1 MTRTK
6 GDSRVSSA
14 NGAKGPHFTAP
25 GGGSG
30 PPAPGATRTRGPL
43 PPWRRW
49 TRKGLVFGGLVGLG
63 FLVPLQKN
71 VPIVDTD
78 SEAERASFQVADGFE
93 VNLFAADPLLAKPI
107 QMNFDARG
115 RLWVASSE
123 VYPQIKPGQAAND
136 KVVILED
143 TNDDGV
149 ADKTTVFADKLL
161 IPTGVEPGD
170 GGAYVANSTELLH
183 LADTDGDGVADRRR
197 VVLSGFGTE
206 DTHHILHTLRWGP
219 EGMLYFNQS
228 IYIHSHVETP
238 WGVRRLNG
246 GGIWQ
251 FRPESMWLD
260 VFARGWVNSWGH
272 HFDRWGQSFATDGA
286 GGHGIN
292 YVLPGASYEATPGAQ
307 RVVAGLNPGSPK
319 YCGEEVLSGRHLP
332 EAYRG
337 SLLTNDFRANN
348 VCRFVLS
355 DDGAGYSS
363 RQQPDLIRTRYP
375 AFRPIDIKM
384 GPDGAIYI
392 ADWYNP
398 IIQHGEVDFRD
409 PRRDHTRGRIWRVTA
424 KGRPL
429 VAKPDLVGASNE
441 RLLERLKD
449 PEDWTRHFAKR
460 VIKERGPAVLPA
472 LAAWVK
478 GLDPADPEVEHHRL
492 EALWAYE
499 TLDTVEPDLLTR
511 TLNSPDPRVRAAAVR
526 VTQHWLGKV
535 DDPFGRLGPRVVD
548 ENPRVRLEAVRALG
562 HAPESRAAEIALR
575 ALDRPVDK
583 FLGYALWLTAR
594 DLQPYWLAALREGR
608 FDDGGDARRLVF
620 ALEAV
625 GSPAVVRPLVEALAA
640 GKVGPAE
647 EDRVRA
653 LIATLGGPPELGMI
667 LDRAVAAGT
676 PGPRRA
682 ALLDALAEAA
692 RRRRVVPSGDL
703 ARVGP
708 LLDSADP
715 ATRAAAARAVGL
727 WKVEPLREKLRAIAE
742 GADGASRRAAI
753 EGLAGL
759 GGPAARDALA
769 ALSAAPRPV
778 EARLEASAALVA
790 LDPGLAA
797 DRAVAALAEA
807 GAVDPSDAF
816 RAFVDRKGG
825 PAALASAL
833 EGKSLPAGV
842 ARAGA
847 GVASLS
853 GKPDRAL
860 IDALNRAGGST
871 SGPRAWPPAERAAL
885 LAEVARR
892 GDPARGEAVFRR
904 SQSQCLKCHAVA
916 GAGGRVGPGL
926 ESIGASAPVDYL
938 LDSLVE
944 PGKAVKEGYHA
955 TVVATSD
962 GRVLTG
968 LKVRQTDS
976 ELVLRDAE
984 DREVVIPAAAVE
996 EQKMG
1001 GSLMPAGLVDA
1012 MPRGDLVD
1020 LVRFLSEMGK
1030 LGPYAVSPQSRP
1042 IRRWEV
1048 LEPPT
1053 GGPRVAADLDALA
1066 TRPDLAWGPAYAK
1079 VSGDLPADAIAEVAP
1094 RASIGLARGE
1104 VEVSTPGKVRLRLA
1118 PAAGLVGFWVDGR
1131 RVEPRAEVDV
1141 DLAAGLHTLTF
1152 ALPVGPGGQP
1162 LRCELQDVPGSPA
1175 RAQAVVGK

>member
-1 MTRTK
+1 MTIHGGGRTTTPTTSP
-6 GDSRVSSA
+6 G
-14 NGAKGPHFTAP
+14 GPHFPLP
-25 GGGSG
+25 GGPGS
-30 PPAPGATRTRGPL
+30 PPPKKPGMRGPV

-49 TRKGLVFGGLVGLG
+49 ARKGLALGALSGIGLLA
-63 FLVPLQKN
+63 PLQKN
-71 VPIVDTD
+71 VPIVDVEA
-78 SEAERASFQVADGFE
+78 EAERASFQVAEGFE

-123 VYPQIKPGQAAND
+123 VYPQIRPGQVAND

-143 TNDDGV
+143 VDDDGK
-149 ADKTTVFADKLL
+149 ADRTTVFADKLL

-183 LADTDGDGVADRRR
+183 LADTDGDGVADARR

-238 WGVRRLNG
+238 WGVRRLGG

-251 FRPESMWLD
+251 FRPESTWLD

-292 YVLPGASYEATPGAQ
+292 YVLPGASYEATPGAT
-307 RVVAGLNPGSPK
+307 RVLKGLNPGSPK
-319 YCGEEVLSGRHLP
+319 YCGAEILSGRHLP
-332 EAYRG
+332 ESVRG
-337 SLLTNDFRANN
+337 NILTNDFRANN
-348 VCRFVLS
+348 VCRFALS
-355 DDGAGYSS
+355 DDGAGYAS

-375 AFRPIDIKM
+375 AFRPVDIKM

-429 VAKPDLVGASNE
+429 VAKPDLVGASN
-441 RLLERLKD
+441 RQLLDFLKAF
-449 PEDWTRHFAKR
+449 EDWTRHFARR
-460 VIKERGPAVLPA
+460 VLKERGAAALPE

-478 GLDPADPEVEHHRL
+478 ALDPADPEFEHHRL

-499 TLDTVEPDLLTR
+499 TLDTVEPDLLTHA
-511 TLNSPDPRVRAAAVR
+511 LNSPDARVRAAAVR
-526 VTQHWLGKV
+526 TTQHWLGRV
-535 DDPFGRLGPRVVD
+535 DDPLGRLGARAVD

-562 HAPESRAAEIALR
+562 HVPEAKAAEVALR

-583 FLGYALWLTAR
+583 FLDYALWLTAR
-594 DLQPYWLAALREGR
+594 ETEPYWMAALRGGK
-608 FDDGGDARRLVF
+608 FDDGGDARRLIF

-625 GSPAVVRPLVEALAA
+625 GSPAVVRPLVDALAA
-640 GKVGPAE
+640 GKVAAAD
-647 EDRVRA
+647 EDRVRG
-653 LIATLGGPPELGMI
+653 LIATLGGPPELATI
-667 LDRAVAAGT
+667 LDRAVAPGT
-676 PGPRRA
+676 PEPRRA
-682 ALLDALAEAA
+682 PLLEALAGAA
-692 RRRRVVPSGDL
+692 RRRKVVPSGDL

-708 LLDSADP
+708 LLGSPDP
-715 ATRAAAARAVGL
+715 AARAAAARAVGL
-727 WKVEPLREKLRAIAE
+727 WKVEPLRGRLLALAE
-742 GADGASRRAAI
+742 EGDPVACGGAI
-753 EGLAGL
+753 EGLAAL
-759 GGPAARDALA
+759 GGPASRDALA
-769 ALSAAPRPV
+769 ALAAPPRPV
-778 EARLEASAALVA
+778 AARFEAASALVA

-807 GAVDPSDAF
+807 GDADPSDLF

-825 PAALASAL
+825 ASAL
-833 EGKSLPAGV
+833 ATALGGRSLPVEV
-842 ARAGA
+842 ARAGSR
-847 GVASLS
+847 VASLS
-853 GKPDRAL
+853 GRPDRSLIEAL
-860 IDALNRAGGST
+860 DRAGGS
-871 SGPRAWPPAERAAL
+871 SIGPRAWTAAERAAL
-885 LAEVARR
+885 IADVARK

-904 SQSQCLKCHAVA
+904 SRSQCLNCHAVA

-938 LDSLVE
+938 LDSLIE
-944 PGKAVKEGYHA
+944 PNKAVKEGYHA
-955 TVVATSD
+955 TVVATND

-976 ELVLRDAE
+976 ELVLRDGE
-984 DREVVIPAAAVE
+984 DREVSLPASAIE

-1001 GSLMPAGLVDA
+1001 GSLMPAGLTDTMTRAEV
-1012 MPRGDLVD
+1012 VD

-1042 IRRWEV
+1042 IRRWRA
-1048 LEPPT
+1048 LEPSAGTPT
-1053 GGPRVAADLDALA
+1053 DLDARA
-1066 TRPDLAWGPAYAK
+1066 TRPDLAWAPAYSQ
-1079 VSGDLPADAIAEVAP
+1079 VSGDLPADAIP
-1094 RASIGLARGE
+1094 GGLARGE
-1104 VEVSTPGKVRLRLA
+1104 VELTAPGRVRLRLGA
-1118 PAAGLVGFWVDGR
+1118 PLPVAAWVDGR
-1131 RVEPRAEVDV
+1131 RVQPAPDLDL
-1141 DLAAGLHTLTF
+1141 DLAAGLHALTF
-1152 ALPVGPGGQP
+1152 APLAGQP
-1162 LRCELQDVPGSPA
+1162 LRVELRDFPGSPA
-1175 RAQAVVGK
+1175 RVQAVVGK